1 MIFYEGTAKLP
12 ILSSLIPNKNT
23 QLFFFFLGI
32 GIIFFC
38 LWFIIRF
45 KINLIYIRIK
55 LIKIKLGEVEQA
67 LSAICFGC
75 CFSFYFLKV
84 WKKILVDE

>member
-32 GIIFFC
+32 GIIFFVC
-38 LWFIIRF
+38 GL
-45 KINLIYIRIK
+45 LSGLK
-55 LIKIKLGEVEQA
+55 LT
-67 LSAICFGC
+67 
-75 CFSFYFLKV
+75 
-84 WKKILVDE
+84 